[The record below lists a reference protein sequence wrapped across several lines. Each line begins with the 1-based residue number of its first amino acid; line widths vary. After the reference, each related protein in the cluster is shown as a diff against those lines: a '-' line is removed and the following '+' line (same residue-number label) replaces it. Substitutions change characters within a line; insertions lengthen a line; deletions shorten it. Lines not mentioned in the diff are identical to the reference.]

1 MLRRF
6 SRWLPALVWMVLIFL
21 GSNDVLSASHTSRF
35 IEPLLRWLF
44 TGISQ
49 DHIDEIHFLI
59 RKTAHVCEYAVLM
72 VLLYYA
78 LRPKTATMVPG
89 ESRMVKGRGA
99 LVVALT
105 LTAAYA
111 ASDEFHQS
119 FVASRGASF
128 HDVVIDTCGALG
140 ALLPLWMWER
150 YRAKR
155 LVQGRS

>member
-6 SRWLPALVWMVLIFL
+6 RRWLPALVWMFLIFL
-21 GSNDVLSASHTSRF
+21 GSNDVLSASRTSRF

-49 DHIDEIHFLI
+49 AYVDELHFLI

-72 VLLYYA
+72 VLFCYA
-78 LRPKTATMVPG
+78 LRPETAMVASG
-89 ESRMVKGRGA
+89 ESRMVKGRGVLVLA
-99 LVVALT
+99 LI

-128 HDVVIDTCGALG
+128 HDVMIDTCGALV
-140 ALLPLWMWER
+140 ALLPLWMWGR
-150 YRAKR
+150 YRDGR
-155 LVQGRS
+155 LM